1 MLITVLNLM
10 PVGMLDGGHISRALF
25 GDRRIFRLAF
35 FELSLPRVISLIGV
49 LVTALLGYWLMAL
62 LMLFFGV
69 RGHPGPVDNAVPLS
83 NGRKILAVGLLCLL
97 IVCAT
102 PLRST
107 FLR

>member
-1 MLITVLNLM
+1 MLNLM

-25 GDRRIFRLAF
+25 GGRRLFRLAF

-49 LVTALLGYWLMAL
+49 LVTAILGYWLMAL

-69 RGHPGPVDNAVPLS
+69 RGHPGPVDDAVPLS

-102 PLRST
+102 PLRAT